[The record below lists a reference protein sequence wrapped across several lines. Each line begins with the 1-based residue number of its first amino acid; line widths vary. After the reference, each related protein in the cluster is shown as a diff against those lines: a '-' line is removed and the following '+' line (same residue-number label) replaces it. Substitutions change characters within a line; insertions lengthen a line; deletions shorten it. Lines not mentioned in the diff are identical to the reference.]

1 VCGPNFTKLDL
12 RGLLLRKGRGGR
24 MRGKGKGERGEEEE
38 GKGGEDDFTS
48 KRSPVPNLP
57 LHH

>member
-1 VCGPNFTKLDL
+1 
-12 RGLLLRKGRGGR
+12 